1 MTSPAIRSTVLPLAG
16 FACFAGAV
24 AALHFLQPESNP
36 LTEAVSY
43 YAHGRG
49 GPLLTAGLLALG
61 GGSLLLL
68 GGPLGGGSSAGRTF
82 LAIWGVGAMLGGI
95 FPADPPGNWDKPP
108 STPGMIHAG
117 AAMIAFLALPV
128 GALLLRK
135 PLASVVP
142 AASPLAVAA
151 AVSLAVFFASLA
163 PAIVTSGPPWM
174 LGLTERVLLTLYVA
188 WLAAAALANGR
199 AT

>member
-1 MTSPAIRSTVLPLAG
+1 MATSAIRSSVVPLAG

-24 AALHFLQPESNP
+24 VTLHFLQPKSNP
-36 LTEAVSY
+36 LKEAVSY
-43 YAHGRG
+43 YVHGHG
-49 GPLLTAGLLALG
+49 GTLLTAGLLALG
-61 GGSLLLL
+61 LGSLLLL
-68 GGPLGGGSSAGRTF
+68 AGPLGGGSFAGRAF
-82 LAIWGVGAMLGGI
+82 LATWGVGAVLGGI

-117 AAMIAFLALPV
+117 AAMIAFLALPI
-128 GALLLRK
+128 GALLLRG
-135 PLASVVP
+135 PLGKVIP
-142 AASPLAVAA
+142 AARPLAVAA

-174 LGLTERVLLTLYVA
+174 LGLTERALLALYVA

-199 AT
+199 SI